1 MARLNEDGQWI
12 VMIGFIVSIT
22 IFILAIIVGES
33 ALVGKTTSESVLE
46 FSKADIQDLRNEV
59 MTLKER
65 GILYDN
71 LPDKASVLED
81 ISALSLQRRTTVV
94 NITNCTNKIQ
104 GIHYIYIH
112 FNNGITNYNE
122 VYDEYY

>member
-12 VMIGFIVSIT
+12 VMMGFIVSIT
-22 IFILAIIVGES
+22 ILILAIVVGES

-46 FSKADIQDLRNEV
+46 FSKTDIQDIRSELLTLNERGLFKN
-59 MTLKER
+59 TIEKER
-65 GILYDN
+65 VI
-71 LPDKASVLED
+71 ED
-81 ISALSLQRRTTVV
+81 IANLSLQRRSTIVEIDSWRDTLAR
-94 NITNCTNKIQ
+94 TD
-104 GIHYIYIH
+104 YIYIH

>member
-12 VMIGFIVSIT
+12 VMMGFIVSIT

-46 FSKADIQDLRNEV
+46 FSKVDIQDLRNEV

-94 NITNCTNKIQ
+94 NIMNWTNEVQ
-104 GIHYIYIH
+104 RIHYVYIH